1 MPEGDPADAA
11 EPLEQLQRHREELLA
26 RPLFNGL
33 SSQNNSVLRKALVE
47 KERAPAPPPA
57 RAPARAP
64 VAAPAS
70 VPFVCCGTLTAP
82 RQRCSPWSCAT
93 GGQYDDDE
101 EYQMP
106 LDVPDVPSAEDVEAA
121 LTTLERA
128 ARAKQ
133 ANGAL
138 AATTAA
144 AAPPAVTPP
153 PARSAGAGGPGHAA
167 SPRDSLR
174 GPAAALAARVGP
186 PARTRSRRESGRTSA
201 DAEDGRAS
209 GAAASAAA
217 ASAAAEGA
225 RELSPADIHRQLD
238 RLETSLGQ
246 MDDAGEEM
254 PVEERIRTLRSMTSA
269 AEQLRDARQRSLPP
283 GSASSSPERAAG
295 SDAQLEAARE
305 RELEAARAARASAD
319 AHMREAELAL
329 SLLNR
334 CTYRF

>member
-1 MPEGDPADAA
+1 
-11 EPLEQLQRHREELLA
+11 
-26 RPLFNGL
+26 
-33 SSQNNSVLRKALVE
+33 
-47 KERAPAPPPA
+47 
-57 RAPARAP
+57 
-64 VAAPAS
+64 
-70 VPFVCCGTLTAP
+70 
-82 RQRCSPWSCAT
+82 
-93 GGQYDDDE
+93 
-101 EYQMP
+101 MP

-144 AAPPAVTPP
+144 APPAVTPP
-153 PARSAGAGGPGHAA
+153 PARSADAGGPGHAA

-209 GAAASAAA
+209 GAAASG
-217 ASAAAEGA
+217 AEGA

-269 AEQLRDARQRSLPP
+269 AELLRDARRRHAGASLPP
-283 GSASSSPERAAG
+283 ESAASSSPDRPTG
-295 SDAQLEAARE
+295 SDAMSDAQFEAARE
-305 RELEAARAARASAD
+305 RELEAARAAHEKAD
-319 AHMREAELAL
+319 AHMREAEEAL
-329 SLLNR
+329 SLMKR
-334 CTYRF
+334 CTFRF

>member
-1 MPEGDPADAA
+1 
-11 EPLEQLQRHREELLA
+11 
-26 RPLFNGL
+26 
-33 SSQNNSVLRKALVE
+33 
-47 KERAPAPPPA
+47 
-57 RAPARAP
+57 
-64 VAAPAS
+64 
-70 VPFVCCGTLTAP
+70 
-82 RQRCSPWSCAT
+82 
-93 GGQYDDDE
+93 
-101 EYQMP
+101 MP

-138 AATTAA
+138 AATTA

-209 GAAASAAA
+209 GAASAAEA
-217 ASAAAEGA
+217 A